1 MDFRIALAVLL
12 GYVVL
17 LATTNLMLRRLYAL
31 KRNAVVDDE
40 LINRSISRI
49 IMEFVSVRIL
59 GLCSRELAKTRRL
72 CY

>member
-40 LINRSISRI
+40 LINRSIS
-49 IMEFVSVRIL
+49 
-59 GLCSRELAKTRRL
+59 
-72 CY
+72 